1 MAIAKM
7 LKEFLDKNKVKYEKK
22 KHEEFYTAQEIAHAQ
37 HVPGKFMAK
46 SIIVK
51 VDDKMVMFVLPANLM
66 IDMSRLKKLTGAK
79 VLRLATEEEFTNLFP
94 ACEIG
99 AMPPFGNLY
108 NVPVCVDKSL
118 TADEFIVF
126 NAGTH
131 TDTIRM
137 KYADFEK
144 LVKPKVAEF
153 RQMAPAG
160 VK

>member
-1 MAIAKM
+1 MAVAKM
-7 LKEFLDKNKVKYEKK
+7 LKEYLNKNKIKYEAK
-22 KHEEFYTAQEIAHAQ
+22 KHAEVYTAQEIAHAQ
-37 HVPGKFMAK
+37 HVPGKFLAK
-46 SIIVK
+46 SVVVK
-51 VDDKMVMFVLPANLM
+51 VDDKMVIFVMPSNLL
-66 IDMSRLKKLTGAK
+66 IDMPRLKKLTGAK
-79 VLRLATEEEFTNLFP
+79 VLRLATEEEFGNLFP
-94 ACEIG
+94 GCEIG

-131 TDTIRM
+131 KDTVKI
-137 KYADFEK
+137 KYKDFEK

-153 RQMAPAG
+153 AQLAPIG

>member
-7 LKEFLDKNKVKYEKK
+7 LKEFLDKNKVKYEAK
-22 KHEEFYTAQEIAHAQ
+22 KHAEVYTAQEIAHAQ
-37 HVPGKFMAK
+37 HVPGRYLAK
-46 SIIVK
+46 SVIVK
-51 VDDKMVMFVLPANLM
+51 VDDKMVMFVLPSNLM
-66 IDMSRLKKLTGAK
+66 IDMPRLKKLTGAK
-79 VLRLATEEEFTNLFP
+79 VLRLSTEEEFANLFP
-94 ACEIG
+94 GCEIG

-131 TDTIRM
+131 TDTIKV
-137 KYADFEK
+137 KYKDFEK

-153 RQMAPAG
+153 GQLASAE